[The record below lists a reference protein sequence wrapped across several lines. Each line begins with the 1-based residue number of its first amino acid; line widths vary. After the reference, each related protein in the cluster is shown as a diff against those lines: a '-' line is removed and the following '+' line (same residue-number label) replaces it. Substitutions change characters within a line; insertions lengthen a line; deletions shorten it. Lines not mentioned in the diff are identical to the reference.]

1 MRQLNE
7 LLARYGA
14 AVNAYTQ
21 LGCVSFAWW
30 LCASCST
37 TFDGLFRPNSLLAHI
52 TFPCPPLLRL
62 PSICLLR
69 LPAEVILY
77 SEGFRSAKD
86 LARKVVSIFTLSNE
100 LLSKC
105 QHYEWG
111 LRPLKT
117 VLNTGGSLLQKMMAE
132 RAAAPTGAGVAGAAG
147 SGGGVVALSPE
158 EEREVLIKAIRVN
171 TLSKLTYEDSQR
183 FLGLMAD
190 VFPGARSEDV
200 RSAQLEAA
208 IREVMAS
215 KAFGLEFDEGQLRKM
230 LQLKEALDQ
239 RIGCLVVGPSGCG
252 KSTLW
257 RVLQA
262 ALVKCGE

>member
-1 MRQLNE
+1 M
-7 LLARYGA
+7 
-14 AVNAYTQ
+14 
-21 LGCVSFAWW
+21 
-30 LCASCST
+30 
-37 TFDGLFRPNSLLAHI
+37 
-52 TFPCPPLLRL
+52 
-62 PSICLLR
+62 
-69 LPAEVILY
+69 PAEVILY

-132 RAAAPTGAGVAGAAG
+132 RSAATAASSGAAAG
-147 SGGGVVALSPE
+147 SAPVVALSPE

-190 VFPGARSEDV
+190 VFPGARSEDM

-262 ALVKCGE
+262 ALVKCGESFVCQLLHSLSLHRCVLGLSDSPCFHTSTAPTCRSISPLQASPSSRT